1 MSRLD
6 VFARPIVIFDPSNK
20 MHRQYFTAFMTTG
33 SWKNCPVRFAVEEGD
48 GMLMGQIQRKMLL
61 WYIEQER
68 KGRVRVPKSTRG
80 KKSLGLTGS
89 GFEITIE
96 S

>member
-6 VFARPIVIFDPSNK
+6 EYARQIVMFDPSNK
-20 MHRQYFTAFMTTG
+20 MHRQYFTAFIVSG
-33 SWKNCPVRFAVEEGD
+33 SWRNCPVRFAVEEGD
-48 GMLMGQIQRKMLL
+48 GMLMGQLQRKMLL
-61 WYIEQER
+61 WYIDQEK
-68 KGRVRVPKSTRG
+68 KGRVRVPKNARG